1 METLIVSRT
10 RMGAH
15 RCIGGI
21 ALIKGG
27 QDASIRL
34 LNPDTASA
42 DGSVDGDE
50 KGSWPASAPYGIGE
64 VWDLDFERPPRITAP
79 HVEDRIVRGG
89 RRMHKAT
96 PEQLRAYLRKN
107 VRVLRPACCWEG
119 CTSTLFEGRLRSSKP
134 GRGDGTGYAIHEDLP
149 ATSTGFW
156 TPDRD
161 LTWDGTKHYRYEAA
175 PTPKIGR
182 LTYKGEPAAVP
193 VIPAGTL
200 VRVSLAR
207 WLTFE
212 AGPYPDACWL
222 QLSGWY

>member
-1 METLIVSRT
+1 MHTLIVSRT

-21 ALIKGG
+21 ILNKSG

-50 KGSWPASAPYGIGE
+50 KGSWPPSAPYQVGE
-64 VWDLDFERPPRITAP
+64 VWDLDLERPPHVTAP
-79 HVEDRIVRGG
+79 HVEDRLARGG
-89 RRMHKAT
+89 KRTHKAT
-96 PEQLRAYLRKN
+96 PEQLRAFLRKHIH
-107 VRVLRPACCWEG
+107 VIRPACTWEG
-119 CTSTLFEGRLRSSKP
+119 GTGSLFDGRLRSSRP
-134 GRGDGTGYAIHEDLP
+134 GRGDGTGYVVRENLP
-149 ATSTGFW
+149 ASSTGFW
-156 TPDRD
+156 TPDVD
-161 LTWDGTKHYRYEAA
+161 LVWDGTKHYHYEAV

-212 AGPYPDACWL
+212 DSPYPEACWL